1 MEIKYQKPKYVLLLV
16 SFGLLLL
23 FGVVSSLIWYD
34 VNPGLVIISI
44 AFGAIG
50 TLFGLIMLLYGLL
63 YIYEANF
70 DNKGISVAKRRNEVF
85 INFDSISDIVY
96 EKPSVFNYLTS
107 TAGSSSYI
115 FPGFLRINIKTTD
128 GKRKA
133 YFIRLKFKDFQRLP
147 KKYIDL
153 LKYPV

>member
-1 MEIKYQKPKYVLLLV
+1 MEIKYQKPKYVLLLS

-34 VNPGLVIISI
+34 VNPGLAIISI
-44 AFGAIG
+44 SFGAIG

-70 DNKGISVAKRRNEVF
+70 DNKGISVTKRRNEVF

-96 EKPSVFNYLTS
+96 EKPSIFNYLTS

>member
-70 DNKGISVAKRRNEVF
+70 DNKGISVTKRRNEVF

-133 YFIRLKFKDFQRLP
+133 YFIRLKFKDFQKLP

>member
-44 AFGAIG
+44 VFGAIG
-50 TLFGLIMLLYGLL
+50 TLFGLKMLLYGLV

-70 DNKGISVAKRRNEVF
+70 DNKGISVTKRRNEIF
-85 INFDSISDIVY
+85 INFDNISDILY

>member
-85 INFDSISDIVY
+85 INF
-96 EKPSVFNYLTS
+96 
-107 TAGSSSYI
+107 G
-115 FPGFLRINIKTTD
+115 G
-128 GKRKA
+128 
-133 YFIRLKFKDFQRLP
+133 
-147 KKYIDL
+147 
-153 LKYPV
+153 

>member
-1 MEIKYQKPKYVLLLV
+1 MIYACQVDVGMSIGKWLSLSEKRGSVLPK
-16 SFGLLLL
+16 
-23 FGVVSSLIWYD
+23 SS
-34 VNPGLVIISI
+34 
-44 AFGAIG
+44 
-50 TLFGLIMLLYGLL
+50 
-63 YIYEANF
+63 
-70 DNKGISVAKRRNEVF
+70 ISVTKRRNEVF

-96 EKPSVFNYLTS
+96 EKPSIFNYLTS